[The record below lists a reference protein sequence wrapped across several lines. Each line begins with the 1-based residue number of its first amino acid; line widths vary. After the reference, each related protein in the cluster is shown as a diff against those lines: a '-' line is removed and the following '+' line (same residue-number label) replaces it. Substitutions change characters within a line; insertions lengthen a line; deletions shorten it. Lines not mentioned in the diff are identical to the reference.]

1 MQDVEKT
8 EIRREPDARRQR
20 SRNRTRPLYG
30 FTVLLLIIGVGIALC
45 MTVFFNIETIEI
57 DGESESYTAV
67 EIAAAS
73 GVHTGDNLMRV
84 SEEEVQEEVLSELI
98 FIESVTVEKE
108 YPDLIRITVSPSEA
122 AYTLVDDDGTVQI
135 SDTGKILQTS
145 EDADDDLPTITGY
158 DPVSLETGTVLE
170 SSDSQKSSILE
181 SILDIMSED
190 LTYPITGIDLTDKYD
205 IVLTFD
211 DRMIFSLG
219 NWSELEYKI
228 KLAETVIGE
237 LEEDDEGYLT
247 MVGENQI
254 SYRDKDA
261 VEQQTTV
268 TTTTVTDEEGN
279 VITDT
284 TTETTTVSAE

>member
-84 SEEEVQEEVLSELI
+84 SEEDVQEEVLSELI

-158 DPVSLETGTVLE
+158 EPVSLETGTVLE

>member
-84 SEEEVQEEVLSELI
+84 SEEDVQEEVLSELI

>member
-84 SEEEVQEEVLSELI
+84 SEEDVQEEVLSELI

-145 EDADDDLPTITGY
+145 EDSDEDLPTITGY

>member
-84 SEEEVQEEVLSELI
+84 SEEDVQEEVLSELI

-190 LTYPITGIDLTDKYD
+190 LTYPITSIDLTDKYD

-284 TTETTTVSAE
+284 TTETTAVSAE